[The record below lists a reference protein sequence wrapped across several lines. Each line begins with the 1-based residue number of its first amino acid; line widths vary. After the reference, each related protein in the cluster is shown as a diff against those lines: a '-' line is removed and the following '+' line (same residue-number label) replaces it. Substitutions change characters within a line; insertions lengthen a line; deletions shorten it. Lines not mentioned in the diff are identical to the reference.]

1 MHQRETHS
9 SDRNC
14 RRCEAVDM
22 SELKT
27 EVAARAPFSLKRALV
42 ISPAELPNSD
52 GLVYFAGKLR
62 KLVSIEDALR
72 GWFNP

>member
-1 MHQRETHS
+1 
-9 SDRNC
+9 
-14 RRCEAVDM
+14 M